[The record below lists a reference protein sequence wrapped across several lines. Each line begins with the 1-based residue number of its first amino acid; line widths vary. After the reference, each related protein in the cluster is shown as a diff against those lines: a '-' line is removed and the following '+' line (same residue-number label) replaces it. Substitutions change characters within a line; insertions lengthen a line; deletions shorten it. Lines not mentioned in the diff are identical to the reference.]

1 MDGAA
6 MHLRRYPLV
15 ALAFIILVYAAAA
28 VWLFLV
34 PHDQRPRHADAV
46 VVLSGSR
53 LRLPVAVRLVRR
65 GDAPLLVVS
74 RNDRPTPLERRACA
88 GSLGVRTLCLRAK
101 PFSTQGEARLIARLA
116 RQRGWQTVDVVTSQF
131 HVFRARFMI
140 ARCYSGRLVMVGAP
154 DPTGWALARNVVLEP
169 VKLAYH
175 ELRRGC

>member
-15 ALAFIILVYAAAA
+15 ALALVVLVYGAAAI
-28 VWLFLV
+28 WLFLV
-34 PHDQRPRHADAV
+34 AHDQRPVRADAV
-46 VVLSGSR
+46 VVLSGSK
-53 LRLPVAVRLVRR
+53 LRLPVGVMLVRR

-74 RNDRPTPLERRACA
+74 RNDRPSTLERRACD
-88 GSLGVRTLCLRAK
+88 GSLGLRSLCLRAK

-116 RQRGWQTVDVVTSQF
+116 RQRGWRTVDVVTSQF

-140 ARCYSGRLVMVGAP
+140 ARCYSGRLAMVGAP
-154 DPTGWALARNVVLEP
+154 NPTGWTLVRNVVLEP

-175 ELRRGC
+175 EVRRGC

>member
-1 MDGAA
+1 MDGVA

-15 ALAFIILVYAAAA
+15 VFALIVLVYAAAA

-34 PHDQRPRHADAV
+34 PHDQRPVRADAV

-53 LRLPVAVRLVRR
+53 LRLPVGVGLVRR

-74 RNDRPTPLERRACA
+74 RNDRPSGLERRACA
-88 GSLGVRTLCLRAK
+88 GTLGLRALCLRAA

-154 DPTGWALARNVVLEP
+154 DPTGWTLVRNVVLEP

-175 ELRRGC
+175 EARRGC